1 MISWFFNYC
10 ILRAMFA
17 DNSSPT
23 NGHLTKKAEPP
34 PTRDVNRDSGTDSAN
49 GGWLQRL
56 VRPRCVNLHK
66 TIRQKSPP
74 KNLSA
79 TLARQLPNR
88 RSCNC
93 SNLPQ
98 TSAPQN
104 PNHRNLSPRKNTKI
118 SK

>member
-49 GGWLQRL
+49 GGWLRRL
-56 VRPRCVNLHK
+56 VRRQPSYIPQKPIGTDTHPRKSHQNQKALK
-66 TIRQKSPP
+66 KSNIPMGDKSPDSYQ
-74 KNLSA
+74 K
-79 TLARQLPNR
+79 Q
-88 RSCNC
+88 
-93 SNLPQ
+93 
-98 TSAPQN
+98 
-104 PNHRNLSPRKNTKI
+104 KG
-118 SK
+118 